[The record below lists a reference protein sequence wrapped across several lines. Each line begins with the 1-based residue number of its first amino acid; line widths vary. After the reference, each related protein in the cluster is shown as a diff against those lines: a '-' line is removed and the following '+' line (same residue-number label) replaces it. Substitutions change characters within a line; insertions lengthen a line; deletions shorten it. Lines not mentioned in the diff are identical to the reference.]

1 MTESCGLGSSS
12 RPDFGVGPA
21 MGAETGSAL
30 ALVVHLAIHLSRT
43 SIGQVPQGT
52 RGGHYE

>member
-43 SIGQVPQGT
+43 SIGQLPQGT